1 MVGGVA
7 RVLIRQ
13 LEYLVAL
20 SRERHF
26 ARAAAVCNVT
36 QPALSAGIRKLEDEL
51 SVPIVRRGNRFQGFT
66 PEGERVLRW
75 AHRAVAACDALMSDA
90 RSAREGLSGM
100 LRVGMVP
107 TAVDPVGALCAQMQ
121 RHHPRV
127 RLRVREC
134 APAEIQRGL
143 AGGELDVGV
152 TYLDAARPPPEG
164 HACPLYDERY
174 VILAQADGCFA
185 GRDHVDWAEL
195 DQVPL
200 CVPAPPAPEREIL
213 ETTVRRVGARLD
225 VRAEVGS
232 VPGILAYLRH
242 GPGSAIVAAS
252 WLEVLAL
259 PDDVAAVPLREPDA
273 VSHVGVL
280 AAPGDPVSDVA
291 EEFLTCARRMTGGAA
306 VPSPRPGAETGA
318 PASAPLTLAGDSAN
332 GAGIVP
338 PRPG

>member
-1 MVGGVA
+1 MA

-26 ARAAAVCNVT
+26 ARAAAACSVT

-51 SVPIVRRGNRFQGFT
+51 RVPIVRRGNRFQGFT

-90 RSAREGLSGM
+90 RSAREGLTGM

-107 TAVDPVGALCAQMQ
+107 TAVDPVGYLCAQMQ

-134 APAEIQRGL
+134 APAEVQRGL
-143 AGGELDVGV
+143 AGGEFDVGV
-152 TYLDAARPPPEG
+152 TYLDTTRSPHEG
-164 HACPLYDERY
+164 RVCPLYHERY
-174 VILAQADGCFA
+174 VVLAQADGCFA
-185 GRDHVDWAEL
+185 GRLHVDWEEL

-200 CVPAPPAPEREIL
+200 CVPAHPAPERGVL
-213 ETTVRRVGARLD
+213 EETARGVGARLD

-232 VPGILAYLRH
+232 VPGMLAYLRH
-242 GPGSAIVAAS
+242 APGAAIVAAS
-252 WLEVLAL
+252 WLEVLSL
-259 PDDVAAVPLREPDA
+259 PDDVVPVPLREPDT
-273 VSHVGVL
+273 VSHVGVV
-280 AAPGDPVSDVA
+280 AAPRGPVPDVA
-291 EEFLTCARRMTGGAA
+291 EEFLTCARRMTAGAA
-306 VPSPRPGAETGA
+306 VPAPRPGTEPGGPVGDPAPGTG
-318 PASAPLTLAGDSAN
+318 
-332 GAGIVP
+332 VWP
-338 PRPG
+338 PRQGWTAGNP